1 MELTVAERITL
12 QAILPTEE
20 DFTTLKL
27 TRKLRELL
35 GFDEQEYQEIGFKQE
50 YQCPK
55 CQNALPLPAPIICG
69 KCGEWMQRTGRV
81 VWSSNPLK
89 NFEFGEIAT
98 ELIKKQLRI
107 LNENKKL
114 KEEQFTLYALFVGEN

>member
-1 MELTVAERITL
+1 
-12 QAILPTEE
+12 
-20 DFTTLKL
+20 
-27 TRKLRELL
+27 
-35 GFDEQEYQEIGFKQE
+35 
-50 YQCPK
+50 
-55 CQNALPLPAPIICG
+55 
-69 KCGEWMQRTGRV
+69 MQRTGRV